1 MLGEK
6 LIEFFSPAA
15 HLPPPHYKKYHL
27 GKKFKSRR
35 GGGHKYEFQI

>member
-15 HLPPPHYKKYHL
+15 HLPPPPPLKK
-27 GKKFKSRR
+27 K
-35 GGGHKYEFQI
+35 